1 MSRSPFVL
9 AKVSLFDTCPTRSS
23 VLALAVT
30 CAILLL
36 IYVLTVFYFVM
47 RKWIRPA
54 KTIR

>member
-1 MSRSPFVL
+1 MT
-9 AKVSLFDTCPTRSS
+9 LFETCPTRSS

-47 RKWIRPA
+47 RKWFRPS
-54 KTIR
+54 KNVR